1 MARDVLYAGT
11 LDGRFS
17 AHSTINGKKLWE
29 FDTLRG
35 YQTVNGNP
43 AAGGSIDAAG
53 HVIVDD
59 WVFIN
64 SGYSQHGQMG
74 GNVIL
79 AFSIK

>member
-1 MARDVLYAGT
+1 MNKDFIGTYAMKQNQYEES
-11 LDGRFS
+11 LK
-17 AHSTINGKKLWE
+17 HY
-29 FDTLRG
+29 TLRG

-53 HVIVDD
+53 PVIVDD

-64 SGYSQHGQMG
+64 SGYSQHGQMA